1 MSSEAKTLMLVGSSS
16 SVGKSLLATALCRL
30 YVRRGIR
37 VAPFKAQ
44 NMSNNAMVTPDGG
57 EIGRAQ
63 AVQAYACGLEPH
75 VDMNP
80 ILLKPEADSRSQ
92 VVVEGRPLETLAARD
107 YYTRKQLLWGPVTA
121 ALDRLRLT
129 YDLVIIEGAGSP
141 VELNLKRNDIVNMAV
156 ATYAQSPVA
165 LIGDIDRGG
174 VFAQLLG
181 TLWLMPE
188 DEQALVKGLIVNK
201 FRGDPALFA
210 EGLQILEARS
220 GLPVLGVVPYLH
232 QHGIADEDAVVLETR
247 QPEPV
252 SQTTVDIAAVRFPRI
267 SNFDDLD
274 PLALE
279 PGVRVRYVDAPE
291 ALGHPDAIVLPG
303 TKSTIADLEWMSDSG
318 ISAAIRALA
327 NRGVAVVGI
336 CGGYQMLGEA
346 IHDPAGLESQRPQIT
361 GMGLLPVVTQFAAR
375 KATHQ
380 GTAKLVARQGFL
392 VSASGEPL
400 KGYEIHAG
408 RTESAAPLLEIARV
422 DTGETV
428 FDGAVSEDA
437 RIFGT
442 CLHGLFD
449 NDAFRRAWLRSLG
462 WQEQHAPG
470 ATASLRREAAFDGLA
485 DAVEDA
491 LDVAQLDR
499 IIGL

>member
-1 MSSEAKTLMLVGSSS
+1 
-16 SVGKSLLATALCRL
+16 
-30 YVRRGIR
+30 
-37 VAPFKAQ
+37 
-44 NMSNNAMVTPDGG
+44 
-57 EIGRAQ
+57 
-63 AVQAYACGLEPH
+63 
-75 VDMNP
+75 
-80 ILLKPEADSRSQ
+80 LLKPEADSRSQ

-107 YYTRKQLLWGPVTA
+107 YYTRKSLLWGSVTA

-141 VELNLKRNDIVNMAV
+141 AELNLKRNDIVNMAV

-181 TLWLMPE
+181 TLWLLPE
-188 DEQALVKGLIVNK
+188 DERALVKGLIVNK
-201 FRGDPALFA
+201 FRGDPKLFV

-220 GLPVLGVVPYLH
+220 DLPMLGVVPYLH
-232 QHGIADEDAVVLETR
+232 QHGIADEDAVVLET
-247 QPEPV
+247 
-252 SQTTVDIAAVRFPRI
+252 AAVRFPRI

-279 PGVRVRYVDAPE
+279 PGVRVRYVDVPE
-291 ALGHPDAIVLPG
+291 ALDQPDAIVLPG
-303 TKSTIADLEWMSDSG
+303 TKSTIADLEWMNDSG
-318 ISAAIRALA
+318 LSAAIRAQA

-346 IHDPAGLESQRPQIT
+346 IHDPAGLESRRAHMA
-361 GMGLLPVVTQFAAR
+361 GMGLLPVVTRFAPH

-380 GTAKLVARQGFL
+380 GTARLVARQGFL
-392 VSASGEPL
+392 GSAPDEPL
-400 KGYEIHAG
+400 SGYEIHAG
-408 RTESAAPLLEIARV
+408 RTESAAPLLEIARA

-428 FDGAVSEDA
+428 FDGAVSEGA
-437 RIFGT
+437 QIFGT

-462 WQEQHAPG
+462 WQEQREHSS
-470 ATASLRREAAFDGLA
+470 TNRLRKEAAFDHLA
-485 DAVEDA
+485 DAIEAA
-491 LDVAQLDR
+491 LDVARLDS

>member
-1 MSSEAKTLMLVGSSS
+1 
-16 SVGKSLLATALCRL
+16 
-30 YVRRGIR
+30 
-37 VAPFKAQ
+37 
-44 NMSNNAMVTPDGG
+44 
-57 EIGRAQ
+57 
-63 AVQAYACGLEPH
+63 
-75 VDMNP
+75 
-80 ILLKPEADSRSQ
+80 
-92 VVVEGRPLETLAARD
+92 
-107 YYTRKQLLWGPVTA
+107 
-121 ALDRLRLT
+121 LDRLRLT

-188 DEQALVKGLIVNK
+188 DEQALVKGLLVNK

-252 SQTTVDIAAVRFPRI
+252 SQTAVDIAAVRFPRI

-400 KGYEIHAG
+400 RGYEIHAG